1 MPALDDEE
9 GWRDRYIGGE
19 LGRYIIGGP
28 TDAPPDDVLPPAPER
43 ERRDAEHA
51 LIDAWVPPP
60 LPAPPDTAPPD
71 DDPEFANTGTSLVC
85 LLGAKAVQHDH
96 ETTSTRSTSALGHV
110 HTCYRR
116 AYAARPRRSSSPRSG
131 CMVTSGTG
139 VRVTGVDGRFAQGMV
154 GGQKGSS

>member
-71 DDPEFANTGTSLVC
+71 DDPELDKYRNIAGVPAWGQR
-85 LLGAKAVQHDH
+85 GAA
-96 ETTSTRSTSALGHV
+96 
-110 HTCYRR
+110 
-116 AYAARPRRSSSPRSG
+116 
-131 CMVTSGTG
+131 
-139 VRVTGVDGRFAQGMV
+139 
-154 GGQKGSS
+154 